1 MEADDGMDNISL
13 LKENG
18 KSRVSSVEKTTCN
31 VVSLVSHV
39 IHDEIEDDV
48 WDVKFVRCCFFNLE
62 NNAFL
67 NMRDACGDDGHHR
80 QAVPLVHHTVR

>member
-1 MEADDGMDNISL
+1 MKVGSRYAMVPYCFIRRTKKMEADDGMDNISL

-48 WDVKFVRCCFFNLE
+48 
-62 NNAFL
+62 
-67 NMRDACGDDGHHR
+67 
-80 QAVPLVHHTVR
+80 